1 MAEPWP
7 EVRHCPRPERL
18 ETLAVLQNVRRALAV
33 WQAREPLLDDGALSG
48 PRNLL
53 PILVTRWAF
62 HSPRDLGPHLFDFPQ
77 RLQEL
82 G

>member
-1 MAEPWP
+1 MAEPGRRSGI
-7 EVRHCPRPERL
+7 VRAPVETRDSRPPRTCGKL
-18 ETLAVLQNVRRALAV
+18 VV
-33 WQAREPLLDDGALSG
+33 WQAREPLLDDGAVSG